1 MKIKKLAKI
10 FDQVE
15 SMWYIGKEWQ
25 VFRLN
30 LTHQQFIDELADQWV
45 SMFNIKA
52 SFILVSDE
60 PFTVL
65 IKTAK
70 FNIMMVFNN
79 NYLMKMTIKNDNTKI
94 ERIYELFKKF
104 ETEFL
109 ADHEKIK
116 TELDLELFV
125 GKLGEQILGDV
136 YSLEPVYKTGG
147 NHIEVTAVGYGYSVQ
162 VEYHITKHKLL
173 KLAVINTLIGDRR
186 ITYAVEYD

>member
-1 MKIKKLAKI
+1 MKL
-10 FDQVE
+10 
-15 SMWYIGKEWQ
+15 
-25 VFRLN
+25 
-30 LTHQQFIDELADQWV
+30 
-45 SMFNIKA
+45 
-52 SFILVSDE
+52 
-60 PFTVL
+60 
-65 IKTAK
+65 
-70 FNIMMVFNN
+70 
-79 NYLMKMTIKNDNTKI
+79 
-94 ERIYELFKKF
+94 YELFKKF

-125 GKLGEQILGDV
+125 GKLSEQILGDV

-162 VEYHITKHKLL
+162 VGYHITKHKLL